1 MSLPLSRRT
10 FIRSTVS
17 AALAAP
23 FVLGTRRTVAA
34 TLEGR
39 YPQRV
44 VGLMKECTVVDM
56 LNQFLYRTDKQSTLN
71 DWLSKP
77 NAFATSDFRQFADS
91 GVSVIN
97 FGLDAGSLREATEL
111 FARWNGFILQYP
123 QWLARVD
130 KAADFT
136 HCKATGRYG
145 IIFGLQSAAQFESLE
160 AVDACYAA
168 GQRISQLC
176 HNFRSVVAD
185 GAFEARDA
193 GVSEFGAKVIERMNS
208 LGMAVD
214 LGHAS
219 DRTKVEACELS
230 KASLILSH
238 GNCRALNPGSLRASS
253 DEAIRALAK
262 RGGVMGITCIAFMVK
277 GSEPVMVDDVID
289 HIDHVRDLVGIEHVG
304 IGSDAGIESN
314 DLGSPQI
321 LNDML
326 TKGDPRYHVHGTHE
340 VVAGLEGPTRFF
352 ELTAALLRRGYSNE
366 HVRLVLGGN
375 WQRVLGEIWR
385 E

>member
-1 MSLPLSRRT
+1 MRIPVSRRT
-10 FIRSTVS
+10 FLRGTVS
-17 AALAAP
+17 AAVAAP
-23 FVLGTRRTVAA
+23 FVLGGPHTAA
-34 TLEGR
+34 ALEGR

-44 VGLMKECTVVDM
+44 VHLMKECTVIDM
-56 LNQFLYRTDKQSTLN
+56 LNQFLYRTDKESTLN

-77 NAFATSDFRQFADS
+77 NAFTSADFLQFADS

-97 FGLDAGSLREATEL
+97 FGLSAGSLAEATEL

-130 KAADFT
+130 KADDFAR
-136 HCKATGRYG
+136 CKVTGRYG
-145 IIFGLQSAAQFESLE
+145 VIFGLQSAAQFESLE

-168 GQRISQLC
+168 GQRVSQLC
-176 HNFRSVVAD
+176 HNFRSVAAD
-185 GAFEARDA
+185 GAFEPRDG

-219 DRTKVEACELS
+219 DRTKLEACELS
-230 KASLILSH
+230 KSSLILSH

-277 GSEPVMVDDVID
+277 DSEPVTVDDVID
-289 HIDHVRDLVGIEHVG
+289 HVDHVRDLVGIEHVG

-321 LNDML
+321 LKDML
-326 TKGDPRYHVHGTHE
+326 TKADPRYHVHGTHE
-340 VVAGLEGPTRFF
+340 VVAGLEGPNRFF
-352 ELTAALLRRGYSNE
+352 ELTVALLRRGYSDE
-366 HVRLVLGGN
+366 HIRLVLGGN

-385 E
+385 G

>member
-34 TLEGR
+34 TLEGQ

-44 VGLMKECTVVDM
+44 VGLMKKCTAVDM

-71 DWLSKP
+71 EWLSKP
-77 NAFATSDFRQFADS
+77 NAFTSSDFRQFADS
-91 GVSVIN
+91 GVSGIN

-176 HNFRSVVAD
+176 HNFRSVAAD
-185 GAFEARDA
+185 GAFEPRDA

-238 GNCRALNPGSLRASS
+238 GNCRALNPGSLR
-253 DEAIRALAK
+253 EIGRA
-262 RGGVMGITCIAFMVK
+262 
-277 GSEPVMVDDVID
+277 
-289 HIDHVRDLVGIEHVG
+289 HV
-304 IGSDAGIESN
+304 
-314 DLGSPQI
+314 
-321 LNDML
+321 
-326 TKGDPRYHVHGTHE
+326 
-340 VVAGLEGPTRFF
+340 
-352 ELTAALLRRGYSNE
+352 
-366 HVRLVLGGN
+366 
-375 WQRVLGEIWR
+375 
-385 E
+385 

>member
-10 FIRSTVS
+10 FLRGTVS
-17 AALAAP
+17 AALATP
-23 FVLGTRRTVAA
+23 FLLGKRRTVAA
-34 TLEGR
+34 TLEGQ

-44 VGLMKECTVVDM
+44 VGLMKKCTAVDM

-71 DWLSKP
+71 EWLSKP
-77 NAFATSDFRQFADS
+77 NAFTSSDFRQFADS

-97 FGLDAGSLREATEL
+97 FGLGAGSLREATEL

-136 HCKATGRYG
+136 QCKATGRYG
-145 IIFGLQSAAQFESLE
+145 VIFGLQSAAQFESLE

-185 GAFEARDA
+185 GAFEPRDA
-193 GVSEFGAKVIERMNS
+193 GVSEFGVKVIERMNS

-219 DRTKVEACELS
+219 DRTKLEACELS

-277 GSEPVMVDDVID
+277 GSEPVTVEDVVD

>member
-1 MSLPLSRRT
+1 MRNPVSRRT
-10 FIRSTVS
+10 FLRGTVS

-23 FVLGTRRTVAA
+23 LMLGGPRTATAA
-34 TLEGR
+34 LEGR

-44 VGLMKECTVVDM
+44 ARLMKECTVVDM
-56 LNQFLYRTDKQSTLN
+56 LNQFLYRTDKESTLN

-77 NAFATSDFRQFADS
+77 NAFTSADFLQFADS

-97 FGLDAGSLREATEL
+97 FGLGAGSLAEATEL

-123 QWLARVD
+123 QWLTRVN
-130 KAADFT
+130 KAADFAR
-136 HCKATGRYG
+136 CKVTGRYG
-145 IIFGLQSAAQFESLE
+145 VIFGLQSAAQFESLQ

-168 GQRISQLC
+168 GQRVSQLC
-176 HNFRSVVAD
+176 HNFRSVAAD
-185 GAFEARDA
+185 GAFEPRDA
-193 GVSEFGAKVIERMNS
+193 GISEFGAKVIERMNS

-219 DRTKVEACELS
+219 DRTKLEACELS

-238 GNCRALNPGSLRASS
+238 GNCRTLNPGSLRASS

-277 GSEPVMVDDVID
+277 DSEPVTVDDVID

-321 LNDML
+321 LKDML

-340 VVAGLEGPTRFF
+340 VVAGLEGPNRFF
-352 ELTAALLRRGYSNE
+352 ELTAALLRRGYSDE
-366 HVRLVLGGN
+366 HIRLVLGGN

-385 E
+385 G